1 MKHQYSRFK
10 NKSIPYAK
18 VGRRVFASLFNAET
32 FCSEHGIDVNSTVEY
47 EENTELKEK
56 VQEIAKY
63 QKAILQE
70 VLDRL
75 DKCCTVLRN
84 ETEKLS
90 TSLEHC
96 HPLDRG
102 FLEDRLTQTIGKSTA
117 TYETRKMVWSLLEE
131 LERLTGWHD

>member
-10 NKSIPYAK
+10 NKSTPYAK

-32 FCSEHGIDVNSTVEY
+32 FCSEHGIDVNSTIEY

-75 DKCCTVLRN
+75 DKCCTVLHN

-102 FLEDRLTQTIGKSTA
+102 FLEDRLAQTIGKSTA

>member
-102 FLEDRLTQTIGKSTA
+102 FLEDRLTQTIGKITA

>member
-10 NKSIPYAK
+10 NKSTPYAK

-32 FCSEHGIDVNSTVEY
+32 FCSEHGIDVNSTIEY

-75 DKCCTVLRN
+75 NKCCTVLRN

>member
-63 QKAILQE
+63 QKAILRE

-102 FLEDRLTQTIGKSTA
+102 FLEDRLTQTIGKITA

>member
-10 NKSIPYAK
+10 NKSTPYAK

-32 FCSEHGIDVNSTVEY
+32 FCSEHGIVVNSTIEY

-75 DKCCTVLRN
+75 NKCCTVLRN

>member
-1 MKHQYSRFK
+1 M
-10 NKSIPYAK
+10 
-18 VGRRVFASLFNAET
+18 RVSNLHLQFA
-32 FCSEHGIDVNSTVEY
+32 
-47 EENTELKEK
+47 KEK

-75 DKCCTVLRN
+75 NKRCTVLRN

>member
-10 NKSIPYAK
+10 NKSTPYAK

-32 FCSEHGIDVNSTVEY
+32 FCSEHGIDVNSTIEY